1 MYTWSI
7 LKAPLAEAFGFSS
20 QQLAAAYT
28 VLTCLYCAG
37 SLLAGKLANIV
48 PMKLLLVAGG
58 LMSAAGFYIIS
69 RAGSMGMAGLCICYG
84 ALIGAGTGA
93 AYNTLISV
101 GNAWF
106 PDRQGTSSGIMV
118 MCFGVSTLLL
128 GKLSDA
134 LVRRAGLWME
144 ADIRG
149 ARPDYTCGTLA
160 LRAAAQIPGAAEK
173 LPSPAEK
180 PGKPRRAEQRD
191 YSAGEMLRRPSFW
204 LYYVYGIL
212 SASVG
217 SAVISFAREL
227 STSMGATASAA
238 ATLVGLLSVCNG
250 LGRVLCGLSYD
261 SLGRRVTMLMSN
273 LTTRVAPLVMI
284 AALLASSLPLAIVSL
299 CLIGLS
305 FGSNPT
311 ISSALISEF
320 YGRKYFSINYSISN
334 TKLLFS
340 SFAATAAGAL
350 LQATG
355 GYLAPFV
362 MLSIFAAVALGM
374 SFLIRHP

>member
-37 SLLAGKLANIV
+37 SLLAGKLSETV
-48 PMKLLLVAGG
+48 PVKVLLVAGG

-69 RAGSMGMAGLCICYG
+69 RAESMNMAGLCICYG

-106 PDRQGTSSGIMV
+106 TDRQGTSSGIMM

-134 LVRRAGLWME
+134 LFAAPDFGWRRTYVALGL
-144 ADIRG
+144 II
-149 ARPDYTCGTLA
+149 LA
-160 LRAAAQIPGAAEK
+160 VLVLCALLLKYPGAGEK

-180 PGKPRRAEQRD
+180 PGKSRRVEHRD

-227 STSMGATASAA
+227 STSMGATASGA
-238 ATLVGLLSVCNG
+238 ATLVGLLSVFNG
-250 LGRVLCGLSYD
+250 LGRVLCGLSCD
-261 SLGRRVTMLMSN
+261 SLGRRVTMFISN
-273 LTTRVAPLVMI
+273 LTTLVSPLVMI
-284 AALLASSLPLAIVSL
+284 AALLASSLPLAVVSL

-320 YGRKYFSINYSISN
+320 YGRRYFSINYSISN

-340 SFAATAAGAL
+340 SLAATAAGAL
-350 LQATG
+350 LQSTG
-355 GYLAPFV
+355 GYLAPFI
-362 MLSIFAAVALGM
+362 MLASFAAVALGM